1 MKKVLIDGMSCTHC
15 SSRVEKM
22 LNSIPG
28 VNATV
33 NLESKTAEVTGEVSD
48 EMIRNAVEDAG
59 FEVVSIN

>member
-1 MKKVLIDGMSCTHC
+1 MKKVVINGMSCSHC

-33 NLESKTAEVTGEVSD
+33 SLESKTAEVTGEVSD
-48 EMIRNAVEDAG
+48 EMIRNAIEDAG
-59 FEVVSIN
+59 FEVVSID

>member
-48 EMIRNAVEDAG
+48 EMIRNAVENAG

>member
-1 MKKVLIDGMSCTHC
+1 MKKVVIDGMSCTHC

-33 NLESKTAEVTGEVSD
+33 SLENKIAEVTGEVSD
-48 EMIRNAVEDAG
+48 EMIKSTIEDAG